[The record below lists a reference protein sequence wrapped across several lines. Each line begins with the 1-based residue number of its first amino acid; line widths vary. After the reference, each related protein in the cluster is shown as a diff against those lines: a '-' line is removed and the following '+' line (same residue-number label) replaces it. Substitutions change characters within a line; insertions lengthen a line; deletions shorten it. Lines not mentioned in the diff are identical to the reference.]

1 VDLTTIKGIAK
12 ARWWILVAAGILA
25 VLVSGRLADY
35 RNDNLPG
42 FEASSVITFVEDL
55 AAADRDEF
63 ETFLDT
69 QFNLAQDV
77 NSDVL
82 TETPGTFIPWLLAEV
97 QLNTDLNQIVFIG
110 RGFTQE
116 EATQLT
122 DVMRQRFLST
132 SPIGAGQERLSDEL
146 DDLTEQIR
154 VLRQEINEATKAL
167 PLTEEQLALTAQRAA
182 METRI
187 AALQAQYGALGVELM
202 NPVLRSAAE
211 IQAEM
216 DRVYAE
222 FLRLQIELAAIPP
235 PPTPE
240 ELAAGD
246 EELLLDQL
254 RLEQLQTRWTQLY
267 SGQRDLEARAS
278 ESPAVEQPVTLDA
291 ASPLNNQALALF
303 GAIAAAL
310 IGLIAI
316 ERGRGIMWAESDLE
330 EGPPVLVE
338 LPSRPLAVFHHPT
351 TDPWYLATPGGR
363 RKAAVQMVRSQLDDH
378 DNAVVAFQGSGVFR
392 EDIRELTGDVAV
404 AIAVSGRSVLLI
416 DASFQE
422 ENDLVEFG
430 SDHGATLSSLLTD
443 ASGDRES
450 AIIDFKTA
458 LLASPELV
466 SGLRTLRA
474 GIGEWDAADALS
486 GYGFEVLME
495 VARELFDLV
504 LIAGSNVGEAASHVL
519 AQRVDSVILVT
530 SAGHTVTRSVEAT
543 DREFSIRRA
552 TLLGVIMLR
561 RRRNKVS
568 RWFGRGS
575 RNLLWSALDRF
586 ADWRHRT
593 FDKSDESDDD

>member
-1 VDLTTIKGIAK
+1 
-12 ARWWILVAAGILA
+12 
-25 VLVSGRLADY
+25 
-35 RNDNLPG
+35 
-42 FEASSVITFVEDL
+42 
-55 AAADRDEF
+55 
-63 ETFLDT
+63 LD
-69 QFNLAQDV
+69 A
-77 NSDVL
+77 
-82 TETPGTFIPWLLAEV
+82 
-97 QLNTDLNQIVFIG
+97 
-110 RGFTQE
+110 
-116 EATQLT
+116 
-122 DVMRQRFLST
+122 
-132 SPIGAGQERLSDEL
+132 
-146 DDLTEQIR
+146 LTEQIR

-167 PLTEEQLALTAQRAA
+167 PLTEDQLGLTAQRAA
-182 METRI
+182 AETRI

-202 NPVLRSAAE
+202 NPVLRSGAE

-235 PPTPE
+235 PPTQE

-254 RLEQLQTRWTQLY
+254 RLEQLQARWTQLY
-267 SGQRDLEARAS
+267 SGQRDLEAKAS
-278 ESPAVEQPVTLDA
+278 ESPAVAQPVTLDA

-338 LPSRPLAVFHHPT
+338 LPSRPLAVFRHPT
-351 TDPWYLATPGGR
+351 SDPWYLATPGGR
-363 RKAAVQMVRSQLDDH
+363 RKAAVQMLRSQLDDH

-422 ENDLVEFG
+422 DNNLVEFG

-466 SGLRTLRA
+466 AGLRTLRA
-474 GIGEWDAADALS
+474 GVGEWDAADALS
-486 GYGFEVLME
+486 GYGFEILMD

-530 SAGHTVTRSVEAT
+530 SAGHTVSRSVEAT

-552 TLLGVIMLR
+552 TLLGVVLLR

-568 RWFGRGS
+568 RWFGVGLRQ
-575 RNLLWSALDRF
+575 RLWSGLNRF

-593 FDKSDESDDD
+593 FDKPDQSDDD

>member
-1 VDLTTIKGIAK
+1 
-12 ARWWILVAAGILA
+12 
-25 VLVSGRLADY
+25 
-35 RNDNLPG
+35 
-42 FEASSVITFVEDL
+42 L

-132 SPIGAGQERLSDEL
+132 SPIGAGQERLSEEL

>member
-1 VDLTTIKGIAK
+1 MDLTTIKGIAK

-25 VLVSGRLADY
+25 VLVSGRLAEY

-110 RGFTQE
+110 RGFTQA

-132 SPIGAGQERLSDEL
+132 SPIGAGQERLSQEL
-146 DDLTEQIR
+146 DALTEQIR
-154 VLRQEINEATKAL
+154 ELRQEINAATQAL
-167 PLTEEQLALTAQRAA
+167 PLTEDQLTLTAQRAA

-202 NPVLRSAAE
+202 NPVLRSGAE

-240 ELAAGD
+240 ELAADD

-254 RLEQLQTRWTQLY
+254 RLEQLQARWTQLY
-267 SGQRDLEARAS
+267 SSQRDLDARAS
-278 ESPAVEQPVTLDA
+278 ESPAVAQPVTLDA

-303 GAIAAAL
+303 GAVAAAL
-310 IGLIAI
+310 IGLVAI

-363 RKAAVQMVRSQLDDH
+363 RKAAVQMLRSQLDDH

-392 EDIRELTGDVAV
+392 DDIRELAGDVAV

-466 SGLRTLRA
+466 NGLRTLRA
-474 GIGEWDAADALS
+474 GVGEWDSADALS
-486 GYGFEVLME
+486 GYGFEILMD

-568 RWFGRGS
+568 RWFGLGLRK
-575 RNLLWSALDRF
+575 RLWTALDRF

-593 FDKSDESDDD
+593 FDKSDQSDDD

>member
-132 SPIGAGQERLSDEL
+132 SPIGAGQERLSEEL

>member
-1 VDLTTIKGIAK
+1 
-12 ARWWILVAAGILA
+12 VAAGILA

-132 SPIGAGQERLSDEL
+132 SPIGAGQERLSEEL

>member
-1 VDLTTIKGIAK
+1 MDLTTIKGIAK

-63 ETFLDT
+63 ETFLDA
-69 QFNLAQDV
+69 QYNLAQNV

-132 SPIGAGQERLSDEL
+132 SPIGAGQERLSAEL

-154 VLRQEINEATKAL
+154 VLRQEINEAQQAL
-167 PLTEEQLALTAQRAA
+167 PLTEEQLGLSAQRAA

-202 NPVLRSAAE
+202 NPVLRTGAE

-222 FLRLQIELAAIPP
+222 FLRLQIELAAIPL

-254 RLEQLQTRWTQLY
+254 RLEQLQARWTQLY

-303 GAIAAAL
+303 GAVAAAL
-310 IGLIAI
+310 IGLVAI

-363 RKAAVQMVRSQLDDH
+363 RKAAIQMVRSQLDDH

-422 ENDLVEFG
+422 ENNLVEFG

-466 SGLRTLRA
+466 AGLRTLRA
-474 GIGEWDAADALS
+474 GVGEWDAADALS

-530 SAGHTVTRSVEAT
+530 SAGHTVSRSIEAT

-552 TLLGVIMLR
+552 TLLGVILLR

-568 RWFGRGS
+568 RWFGLGS
-575 RNLLWSALDRF
+575 RNLLWSGLDRF

-593 FDKSDESDDD
+593 FDKSDQVDDG